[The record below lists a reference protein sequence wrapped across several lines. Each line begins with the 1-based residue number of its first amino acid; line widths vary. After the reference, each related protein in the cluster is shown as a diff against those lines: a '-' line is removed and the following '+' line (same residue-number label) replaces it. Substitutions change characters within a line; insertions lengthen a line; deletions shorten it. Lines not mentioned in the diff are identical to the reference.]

1 MELALI
7 LLSFDFEINKAYI
20 LIWLIKYLYLFV
32 IMDFRGHCLTKDIDI
47 PHSYNDELYYN
58 ESYLVLIKI

>member
-1 MELALI
+1 MKLALI

-32 IMDFRGHCLTKDIDI
+32 IMVLRGHCLTKDIDI
-47 PHSYNDELYYN
+47 LHSYNDELYYN
-58 ESYLVLIKI
+58 ESYLVLLKI